1 MYFLEQM
8 MSGTPD
14 CETVEIL
21 CTCSA
26 GMEPLVRKEL
36 ENFGV
41 TLIRPFQGKLLF
53 RVNIFRVPELLSLK
67 LVERLFWCLICK
79 DVELFE
85 NASSITSLISGAL
98 NDVNWEYFSRVRRGN
113 SWSNPECPS
122 IFHPHPQ
129 LVEDIKAKLF
139 VRLRPKYLIRY
150 TTLVHK
156 AAVRCL
162 EKYMGF
168 EFSKDGTLEI
178 NLMLSAGTLFL
189 GLPLSKVPLSKRDY
203 TTHSGLRSTS
213 AAAVVR
219 NSQVVDDDF
228 RICSILILILGVYF
242 QGPLLLDPMCGK
254 GILLC
259 EAAIAG
265 VGKRQKLVADDGGNK
280 VEPSFVPYLIGSDSC
295 AEQLQQTNQNL
306 LHLQSDS
313 QLPTVLWDLVI
324 CSVERYPFREKIFDQ
339 LVCDLPFGK
348 KYGAHTQDSETF
360 EKAALRNLYY
370 HCAVVIERSLSLDG
384 RFSMLLSAELTDCMV
399 DKLTALSF
407 DVVEQI
413 SLLLGTTKAVLISG
427 RGHRSDTHSKSG

>member
-53 RVNIFRVPELLSLK
+53 RVNLFRVPDLLSLK

-85 NASSITSLISGAL
+85 DVSSITSLISGAL

-113 SWSNPECPS
+113 SLSNRECPS

-129 LVEDIKAKLF
+129 LVKDMKARLF

-156 AAVRCL
+156 TAVRCL
-162 EKYMGF
+162 EKCMGF
-168 EFSKDGTLEI
+168 EFSKDGTLEV

-219 NSQVVDDDF
+219 NSQ
-228 RICSILILILGVYF
+228 
-242 QGPLLLDPMCGK
+242 GPLLLDPMCGK

-265 VGKRQKLVADDGGNK
+265 VGKRQKLVAADGGNK
-280 VEPSFVPYLIGSDSC
+280 VEPSFVPYLIGSDSS
-295 AEQLQQTNQNL
+295 AEQLQQAHQNL
-306 LHLQSDS
+306 GHLQSDS

-360 EKAALRNLYY
+360 DKSALRNLYY
-370 HCAVVIERSLSLDG
+370 HCAVVTKRSLSSDG
-384 RFSMLLSAELTDCMV
+384 RFSMLLGADLADCTV

-427 RGHRSDTHSKSG
+427 RGHRSDTHS